1 MQEPLMPKNMPAT
14 VDSDGYERFVQSV
27 LQDLEESGKPVFHK
41 KEYRG
46 RISGRKIIVDVS
58 YEDTIFGG
66 AKLLVL
72 IECKCYAKAVEVGD
86 VDEFFGKLHDIG
98 ANKGIMVTTVGYQE
112 GAIKT
117 AKGHKIALARLSK
130 EPEER
135 QITFVVN
142 AEGKKKK
149 EPNENFWQGNLRGPS
164 DSYEVGWRF
173 ESMPHF
179 LSILFRDENQEAFA
193 APYKKA
199 LEDME
204 RVKKQ
209 KFNPAGGIELQ

>member
-1 MQEPLMPKNMPAT
+1 MPRKIPAR

-27 LQDLEESGKPVFHK
+27 LQNLEESGKPVFHK
-41 KEYRG
+41 KEYTG
-46 RISGRKIIVDVS
+46 RLSGRMIIVDVS
-58 YEDTIFGG
+58 YEDMIFGG
-66 AKLLVL
+66 AKVLVL
-72 IECKCYAKAVEVGD
+72 IECKCYAKTVEVGD

-98 ANKGIMVTTVGYQE
+98 ANKGIMVTTVGYQD

-135 QITFVVN
+135 QIIFVVN
-142 AEGKKKK
+142 AEGNREK
-149 EPNENFWQGNLRGPS
+149 ELNENFWQGNLRGPS

-173 ESMPHF
+173 ESMPDF
-179 LSILFRDENQEAFA
+179 LSIIFRDENQEAFA

-199 LEDME
+199 FEEME
-204 RVKKQ
+204 RAKKQ
-209 KFNPAGGIELQ
+209 EPNTAVSVGLKQPLP